1 MASNLTRQ
9 AISESF
15 IKLLNQYPLDKITV
29 RQIVE
34 DCGINR
40 NTFYYHYRDVYALLQ
55 EIFDQE
61 AAKVIGNQRN
71 YESWQNGLIESARF
85 ALENK
90 QAVYHV
96 YSSAHR
102 DYFVRYLD
110 QVAGDLI
117 HGFVVEQAQGLD
129 VDPEDMHYI
138 EIVYKYAV
146 MGMIY
151 EWVERHM
158 KDDVEHIINRMG
170 ALFDGAVRRTLEKA
184 AGLPRQG

>member
-15 IKLLNQYPLDKITV
+15 IRLLNQYPLDKITV

-34 DCGINR
+34 GCGVNR
-40 NTFYYHYRDVYALLQ
+40 NTFYYHYRDIYALLQ

-61 AAKVIGNQRN
+61 AAKVISNHRN
-71 YESWQNGLIESARF
+71 YESWQEGLIESARF

-102 DYFVRYLD
+102 DYFARYLD

-117 HGFVVEQAQGLD
+117 HSFAVEQAQGLD

-138 EIVYKYAV
+138 EIVCKYAV

-158 KDDVEHIINRMG
+158 RDDVEHIISRMG
-170 ALFDGAVRRTLEKA
+170 ELFEGEVRRVLENA
-184 AGLPRQG
+184 AGLSRQE